1 MGFYWRSR
9 LYMQSGK
16 SRRSIVQYL
25 TRYYSFT
32 TREIATLISNCQCE
46 AMQTLHWIK
55 EMKGNCRL
63 LWEQINLLLLQ
74 GNTYCCCIGH
84 LENLYGWQSKLSK
97 YDHPLKFSKLH
108 SIWYIYNNFLKV
120 NTTKAPFKVSNS
132 GFAYQ

>member
-1 MGFYWRSR
+1 
-9 LYMQSGK
+9 MQSGK
-16 SRRSIVQYL
+16 SKRSIVQYL

-46 AMQTLHWIK
+46 AIQTLHWIT

-63 LWEQINLLLLQ
+63 LWEQINLLLSQ
-74 GNTYCCCIGH
+74 GNIRTHTSCCICH
-84 LENLYGWQSKLSK
+84 LENLYGWKSKLSK

-108 SIWYIYNNFLKV
+108 SICYIWNNFLKV
-120 NTTKAPFKVSNS
+120 DTIKGPFKVSSS